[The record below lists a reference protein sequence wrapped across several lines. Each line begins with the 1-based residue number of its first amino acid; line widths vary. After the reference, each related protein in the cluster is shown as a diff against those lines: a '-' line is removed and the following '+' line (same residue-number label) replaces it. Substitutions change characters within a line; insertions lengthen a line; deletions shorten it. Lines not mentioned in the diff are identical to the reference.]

1 MKFKFLLSMLYST
14 IFFFACDDDQ
24 KDVKIKDLG
33 IFDQFVVKLPDQS
46 IIVPDQNVPTQ
57 DQAIQDQTIQDQTI
71 QDQAIQ
77 DQTIQDQAIQDQAIQ
92 DQAIQDQAIQ
102 DQAIQDQAI
111 QDQAIQDQAIQDQAM
126 IVRDQDL
133 TNPDLSVNVD
143 MQVLLPSEYLVINEI
158 DYDQEMTDTREYIE
172 IYNPSNMPID
182 LRNYRLDLIN
192 GAAFGDPGEIYNS
205 IFFRDAVSANTSAAM
220 LPAGAYFVIIAPALE
235 VELIQSNHRYYQL
248 FALAEANIQNAG
260 GSGDGIRL
268 IDVRN
273 EQIID
278 TVCYG
283 PRVVGLNEGDGRID
297 NVDSNDPNVSVSR
310 CPNGQDSNQNRMD
323 FKIPTPT
330 SLAGPNI
337 CLP

>member
-1 MKFKFLLSMLYST
+1 L
-14 IFFFACDDDQ
+14 FFACDDDQ
-24 KDVKIKDLG
+24 KELKIQDLG
-33 IFDQFVVKLPDQS
+33 TFDQFVVKLPDQS
-46 IIVPDQNVPTQ
+46 MIVPDQNMPIQDTAIQDTAIQ
-57 DQAIQDQTIQDQTI
+57 DQTIQDTAIQDTAIQDTAIQDTAIQDQTIQDQTI
-71 QDQAIQ
+71 QDTAIQ
-77 DQTIQDQAIQDQAIQ
+77 DTAIQDTAIQ
-92 DQAIQDQAIQ
+92 DT
-102 DQAIQDQAI
+102 
-111 QDQAIQDQAIQDQAM
+111 AIQDQAM
-126 IVRDQDL
+126 MPRDQDL

-143 MQVLLPSEYLVINEI
+143 MQVLLPSEYLVINEV

-205 IFFRDAVSANTSAAM
+205 IFFRDAITANTSAAM

-235 VELIQSNHRYYQL
+235 AEIIQSNHRYYQL
-248 FALAEANIQNAG
+248 FALAEANLQNAG

-310 CPNGQDSNQNRMD
+310 CPNGQDTNQNRMD

-337 CLP
+337 CMP